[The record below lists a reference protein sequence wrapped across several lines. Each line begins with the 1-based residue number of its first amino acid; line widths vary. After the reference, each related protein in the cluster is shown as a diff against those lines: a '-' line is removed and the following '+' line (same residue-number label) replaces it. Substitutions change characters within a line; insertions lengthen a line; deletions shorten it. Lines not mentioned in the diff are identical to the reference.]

1 MSNITAA
8 LVKKKITHDSE
19 YDSKLAPAASHS
31 YERFHLAGHK
41 TEQPA

>member
-31 YERFHLAGHK
+31 
-41 TEQPA
+41 

>member
-1 MSNITAA
+1 MSNITAMSN
-8 LVKKKITHDSE
+8 ITHDSK